1 MYVVVMGGGRVG
13 LNLASFLIADG
24 HDVTLIENDEGL
36 CSHAASELDALVI
49 CGNGTDNKTLEEANV
64 KDADVFVAATGNDEA
79 NLLACILVKQCNI
92 PKIIARVSEPS
103 HADAFKK
110 VGIDS
115 VISPEITAASYLE
128 KLIIRPKIADLVV
141 MGKGDAELLDLK
153 LENEKV
159 IGKKIGDVSPTQDF
173 IIVAVYENGD
183 ISIPHPDMI
192 LEKDM
197 KISILVKT
205 SYAKNVMKRFTKL

>member
-1 MYVVVMGGGRVG
+1 MYVVIMGGGRVG

-36 CSHAASELDALVI
+36 CTSAASELDALVI
-49 CGNGTDNKTLEEANV
+49 CGNGTDTKTLDEANV

-79 NLLACILVKQCNI
+79 NLLASILVRESKI
-92 PKIIARVSEPS
+92 PKIISRVSDPS

-115 VISPEITAASYLE
+115 VISPEITTASYLE

-141 MGKGDAELLDLK
+141 MGRGDAELLDI
-153 LENEKV
+153 NVEKA
-159 IGKKIGDVSPTQDF
+159 IGQKIGDISPTENY

-183 ISIPHPDMI
+183 ITIPKPDVV
-192 LEKDM
+192 LKEGM

-205 SYAKNVMKRFTKL
+205 KYAKEVMNRFTKL